1 MAIPRKRNPLLPWI
15 IGVAIIIAADIAVA
29 SWMFQSGCQA
39 PGIVQII
46 VLVAIPAVYLVL
58 AYLTFRSQD

>member
-1 MAIPRKRNPLLPWI
+1 MPQKRNPLLPWI
-15 IGVAIIIAADIAVA
+15 IEIVIIVAADIAVA

-39 PGIVQII
+39 PGVVQII
-46 VLVAIPAVYLVL
+46 VLLAIPVVYLVL

>member
-1 MAIPRKRNPLLPWI
+1 MATPRKRNPLLPWI
-15 IGVAIIIAADIAVA
+15 IGIIIIVAADLAVA

-39 PGIVQII
+39 PGVVQIL
-46 VLVAIPAVYLVL
+46 VLVAIPVVYLVL